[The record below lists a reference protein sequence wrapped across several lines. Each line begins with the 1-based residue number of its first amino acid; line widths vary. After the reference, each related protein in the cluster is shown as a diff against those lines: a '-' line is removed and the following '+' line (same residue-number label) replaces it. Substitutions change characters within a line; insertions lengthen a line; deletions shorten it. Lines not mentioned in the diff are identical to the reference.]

1 MSMQKSF
8 NIIARTQLFT
18 ANSQISAQKYLLQ
31 QPAGAILC
39 DAFYFII
46 YLSPSVLW
54 HWRLSYR

>member
-31 QPAGAILC
+31 QPAGAICVMCSIL
-39 DAFYFII
+39 
-46 YLSPSVLW
+46 
-54 HWRLSYR
+54 